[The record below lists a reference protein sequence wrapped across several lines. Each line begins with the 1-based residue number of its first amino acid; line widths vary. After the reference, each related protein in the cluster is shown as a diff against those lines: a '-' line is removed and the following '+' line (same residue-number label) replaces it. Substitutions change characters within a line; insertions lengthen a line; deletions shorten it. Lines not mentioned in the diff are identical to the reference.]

1 MTTQE
6 IRQVRNDL
14 EQILL
19 THTTERHGAPS
30 SLAFACQECQVVWRA
45 LSHYEIPTPEAR
57 PPVAAGGRR
66 R

>member
-19 THTTERHGAPS
+19 THTTERHGGPS
-30 SLAFACQECQVVWRA
+30 SLTFACQECQVVWRA
-45 LSHYEIPTPEAR
+45 LSHYEIPTPAAR
-57 PPVAAGGRR
+57 LPVAAGGRR